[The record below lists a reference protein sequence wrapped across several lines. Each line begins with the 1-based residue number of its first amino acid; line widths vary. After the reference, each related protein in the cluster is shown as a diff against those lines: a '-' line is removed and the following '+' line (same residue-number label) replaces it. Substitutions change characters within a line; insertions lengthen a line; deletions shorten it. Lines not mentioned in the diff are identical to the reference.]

1 MIRMINQTRDGYADA
16 YTEAEAAYL
25 EAKGWAR
32 FEPAAKSDDH
42 ISLIGAAIKTTFPIL
57 ATPAKRGRP
66 PKADK

>member
-32 FEPAAKSDDH
+32 FEPAAKGDAH
-42 ISLIGAAIKTTFPIL
+42 IGLIKATIENAFPIL
-57 ATPAKRGRP
+57 ATPARRGRP